1 MEKVIKID
9 DLTFSYGKYPALSNV
24 TMEIQKQDFTAIIGP
39 NGGGKTTLIKLIL
52 GFLKPD
58 TGRITV
64 FGKEPEQSL
73 SQFGYVPQFLD
84 IDNNFPISV
93 INVVTGG
100 LIRSSSLFPWTGKEM
115 KEAARKSLERMD
127 VFDLKDSIFGKL
139 SGGQKQRVLIARA
152 IVSEPEILLLDEPT
166 TSVDS
171 RIEKDIYDL
180 LKSLNKKMTI
190 ILVTHDLGFVSKY
203 INRVVCVNKNVGVH
217 SPETID
223 DKVIRETYNSPM
235 NVILHQCNL

>member
-1 MEKVIKID
+1 MKTVIDIK
-9 DLTFSYGKYPALSNV
+9 DLTFSYGKFPALTNV
-24 TMEIQKQDFTAIIGP
+24 TMEIDKQDFTAIIGP

-58 TGRITV
+58 TGKITI
-64 FGKEPEQSL
+64 FGKDPEQSL
-73 SQFGYVPQFLD
+73 AKFGYVPQFLD

-93 INVVTGG
+93 IDVVTGG
-100 LIRSSSLFPWTGKEM
+100 LLRSFSFFPWNRKEM
-115 KEAARKSLERMD
+115 KEAARESLARMD
-127 VFDLKDSIFGKL
+127 VLDLEDSVFGKL

-152 IVSEPEILLLDEPT
+152 VVSEPEILVLDEPT

-171 RIEKDIYDL
+171 RIEKDIYEL
-180 LKSLNKKMTI
+180 LKTLNKKMTI
-190 ILVTHDLGFVSKY
+190 ILVTHDLGFISRY
-203 INRVVCVNKNVGVH
+203 INRILCVNKSVGVH

-235 NVILHQCNL
+235 NVIFHQCNL

>member
-1 MEKVIKID
+1 VDTVIETK
-9 DLTFSYGKYPALSNV
+9 DLTFSYGKFPALSNV
-24 TMEIQKQDFTAIIGP
+24 TMRIERQDFTAIIGP

-58 TGRITV
+58 TGTITV
-64 FGKEPEQSL
+64 LGEQPEQSV
-73 SQFGYVPQFLD
+73 SQFGYVPQFVD

-93 INVVTGG
+93 IDVVMGG
-100 LIRSSSLFPWTGKEM
+100 LIRSSSFFPWNRKEM
-115 KEAARKSLERMD
+115 KESARNSLKSMD
-127 VFDLKDSIFGKL
+127 VLDLEDAVFGKL

-152 IVSEPEILLLDEPT
+152 VVSDPEILVLDEPT

-190 ILVTHDLGFVSKY
+190 ILVTHDLGFVSRY
-203 INRVVCVNKNVGVH
+203 INRILCVNKSVGVH

-223 DKVIRETYNSPM
+223 DKVIRETYKSPM
-235 NVILHQCNL
+235 NVVFHQCNL